1 MSQQVGQDKTL
12 RMCDDGE
19 EPVKFFWIE
28 NLPPAT
34 FHIPFH
40 RGLLFTERP
49 HASQS
54 RPRPSSVHCPSPPL
68 SLRSPIPRS
77 FSSIHIA
84 ISLFELECANSTPS
98 CLPLHGVP
106 ISNFLLFAASPPDI
120 ELYQFRLYVSTCLCL
135 PINPA
140 SGQYFPIFAR
150 FSTNN
155 RE

>member
-12 RMCDDGE
+12 RMCDE
-19 EPVKFFWIE
+19 EKSLSNFFGSRICLRRRFKLPSTEGFSSPNVPTPV
-28 NLPPAT
+28 NPALAPP
-34 FHIPFH
+34 
-40 RGLLFTERP
+40 
-49 HASQS
+49 
-54 RPRPSSVHCPSPPL
+54 PSTVPPLPL

-120 ELYQFRLYVSTCLCL
+120 ELCQLRLSVTVCLSSR
-135 PINPA
+135 IPA
-140 SGQYFPIFAR
+140 NISNICSILETQ
-150 FSTNN
+150 SQVKM
-155 RE
+155 